1 MGKRKQLS
9 ALSGDLFALSQDMKR
24 LRALEAS
31 LHQSLGPLS
40 CFSMLPTELVFHI
53 LDLVFLS
60 DVASFDSATTYV
72 RNFYPKSVFCFFLT
86 CKTAHGLREEWCR
99 HFYRKLGG
107 IEHLTDAFSWMSRN
121 SSSIL
126 DNCVQPH
133 RIFTFLE
140 LGIVLERGCLDQM
153 TTQTMAEDM
162 ENFVRKIAMKTCGP
176 MTLKYV
182 VNHVLTKSPGLSWS
196 LFRLLVYNH
205 AHNIARDLWF
215 ALVHHAAE
223 QRSVEDVTRFIVKC
237 TDPHG
242 AVDQLCTT
250 PARWSAA
257 FWWGLKHGHP
267 QTFINILNKF
277 VEFEEIQCWG
287 DMGQPPEYQSNYL
300 SNLDV
305 FLEHAPQSL
314 LDMPDVVGGSPGRAP
329 LILDNIDEIMVYKHY
344 SRVHLSGYYEPK
356 RTNYIVYERIDECGG
371 RVQVVHF
378 LDTVHYLKQSLDC
391 LRYVDCDF
399 ENNLEYMAYVRRLYR
414 VFVGKKV
421 GGMRLE
427 LLKELMKRT
436 DIQRED
442 LVNLSQRLSIYKY
455 NRPLC
460 RYIDKELAK

>member
-9 ALSGDLFALSQDMKR
+9 ALSADLFSLSQEVKR
-24 LRALEAS
+24 LRALESS

-40 CFSMLPTELVFHI
+40 CFSLLPAELVFHI

-60 DVASFDSATTYV
+60 DVTSYDCEATYV
-72 RNFYPKSVFCFFLT
+72 RSHYPNSVFCFFVT
-86 CKTAHGLREEWCR
+86 CKTAHRLREEWCR
-99 HFYRKLGG
+99 HLYRKLGG
-107 IEHLTDAFSWMSRN
+107 VEQLPDAFSWMSRN
-121 SSSIL
+121 WSVIL
-126 DNCVQPH
+126 DNCVRPH

-140 LGIVLERGCLDQM
+140 LGIVLERGYL
-153 TTQTMAEDM
+153 TRLTNKTLNEDV
-162 ENFVRKIAMKTCGP
+162 ENFVRTISIKPCGP

-182 VNHVLTKSPGLSWS
+182 VNHVLTKSVHLSWS

-205 AHNIARDLWF
+205 AHTIPRDSWLAVVDHAVEKRSAADVARFL
-215 ALVHHAAE
+215 
-223 QRSVEDVTRFIVKC
+223 VKC

-242 AVDQLCTT
+242 AVDRLCTT
-250 PARWSAA
+250 PANWSAA

-277 VEFEEIQCWG
+277 VEFDEIRCWG
-287 DMGQPPEYQSNYL
+287 DMRQPPEYQSNYL

-314 LDMPDVVGGSPGRAP
+314 LDMPDVVGGTPGRAP

-378 LDTVHYLKQSLDC
+378 LDTVHYLKQSLVC
-391 LRYVDCDF
+391 LKYVDCDF
-399 ENNLEYMAYVRRLYR
+399 KNNREYRDYVHCLFR
-414 VFVGKKV
+414 VFCGVKL
-421 GGMRLE
+421 GGMRVG

-436 DIQRED
+436 DIQKED
-442 LVNLSQRLSIYKY
+442 LVDLSHRLSIYKY
-455 NRPLC
+455 NIPLC

>member
-9 ALSGDLFALSQDMKR
+9 ALSADLVALSQQVKR

-60 DVASFDSATTYV
+60 DVASIDG
-72 RNFYPKSVFCFFLT
+72 YPKSVFHFFLT
-86 CKTAHGLREEWCR
+86 SKTAHGLREEWCR
-99 HFYRKLGG
+99 HLYRKLGG
-107 IEHLTDAFSWMSRN
+107 IEHVTDAFSWMSRN
-121 SSSIL
+121 SSAII

-133 RIFTFLE
+133 RISTFLE
-140 LGIVLERGCLDQM
+140 LGIVLERGCLNQM
-153 TTQTMAEDM
+153 TNQTMKEDV
-162 ENFVRKIAMKTCGP
+162 ENFVRKISFKPCGP

-182 VNHVLTKSPGLSWS
+182 VNHVLTKSVGLSWS

-205 AHNIARDLWF
+205 AHNIARDSWF
-215 ALVHHAAE
+215 ALVDHAAE
-223 QRSVEDVTRFIVKC
+223 QRSVADVTRFIVKC

-242 AVDQLCTT
+242 AVDRLCTT
-250 PARWSAA
+250 PAHWSGA

-277 VEFEEIQCWG
+277 VKFDEIQCWG
-287 DMGQPPEYQSNYL
+287 DMGQPLEYQSNYL
-300 SNLDV
+300 SNLGV

-314 LDMPDVVGGSPGRAP
+314 LDMPDVVGGTPGRAP
-329 LILDNIDEIMVYKHY
+329 LILDNIDEIMVLEHY
-344 SRVHLSGYYEPK
+344 SRLHLSGYYDTK
-356 RTNYIVYERIDECGG
+356 TTNYRVYERIDECGG
-371 RVQVVHF
+371 RVHVTHF
-378 LDTVHYLKQSLDC
+378 LETVKYIKQSLVC
-391 LRYVDCDF
+391 MRYVDCDF
-399 ENNLEYMAYVRRLYR
+399 ANNLVYRAYVLHLVR
-414 VFVGKKV
+414 VFVVNKV

-436 DIQRED
+436 DIQKED
-442 LVNLSQRLSIYKY
+442 LVYLSQRLSIYKY